1 MKKLIYCMFGLTML
15 GSSSLACSS
24 QKFSEE
30 YVIYEIINEKIFAY
44 SKKQSILQRS
54 YR

>member
-1 MKKLIYCMFGLTML
+1 MKKLIYCIFGLTML

-30 YVIYEIINEKIFAY
+30 YVIYEIINEKY
-44 SKKQSILQRS
+44 TM
-54 YR
+54 